1 MIRSIWLC
9 GVLATVMIAG
19 CSTDIVSTKR
29 LKEIKPKCV
38 TIATIES
45 EDPQVGKVIRDVIEK
60 EFVRKHVAL
69 CDPNGATIFLT
80 GSAFLTTR
88 GISNQNWFGGSSE
101 STQAIESVSL
111 VAKDREGQI
120 LLSASYD
127 NKEGKTAS
135 KLAKEFGSAVADK
148 LR

>member
-1 MIRSIWLC
+1 MIRRIWFC
-9 GVLATVMIAG
+9 GVLTTVLVAG
-19 CSTDIVSTKR
+19 CSTDIVCTKR
-29 LKEIKPKCV
+29 LKEIEPKCV
-38 TIATIES
+38 AIAPIES
-45 EDPQVGKVIRDVIEK
+45 EDPQVGKVIRDIIEK

-69 CDPNGATIFLT
+69 CDPNDATIFLS

-111 VAKDREGQI
+111 VAKDRDGQI

-127 NKEGKTAS
+127 NKDGATAS
-135 KLAKEFGSAVADK
+135 KLAKDFGSAIADK
-148 LR
+148 LK